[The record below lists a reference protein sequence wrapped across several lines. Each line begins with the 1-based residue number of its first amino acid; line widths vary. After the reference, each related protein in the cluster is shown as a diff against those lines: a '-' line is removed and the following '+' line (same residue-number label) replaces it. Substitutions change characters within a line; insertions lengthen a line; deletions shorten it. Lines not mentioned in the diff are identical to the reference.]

1 MGRASQPSTTQRVWT
16 HQRRSHW
23 INRHGTLSG
32 RFDFEKMDTL
42 FRAGG
47 IDIVTLTMCEYQK
60 FKLHIAHFHIVEAGM
75 WYVKTPPLNSELS
88 PPAEPPVSLSA
99 AVPLSRK
106 LEDPRIVTQ
115 LLYIVY
121 CQDDSSAPPAPY
133 LDSILN
139 SHPSHILFSASTAS
153 DGIFLSIFE

>member
-1 MGRASQPSTTQRVWT
+1 M
-16 HQRRSHW
+16 
-23 INRHGTLSG
+23 I
-32 RFDFEKMDTL
+32 
-42 FRAGG
+42 
-47 IDIVTLTMCEYQK
+47 CEDP
-60 FKLHIAHFHIVEAGM
+60 
-75 WYVKTPPLNSELS
+75 TPPLNSELS

-133 LDSILN
+133 LDFPIPHIFCSQPQQPASQMESFYQSLN
-139 SHPSHILFSASTAS
+139 RKQ
-153 DGIFLSIFE
+153 